1 MTLTTWMARVLADRD
16 GASPGARYAA
26 PRLCLTCGAW
36 TLVGLDDDTLA
47 FTARVDPTPLT
58 PAGELACVLAGRPTY
73 DLIRRGTRR
82 VLDAR
87 DDHALRARPPAVPG
101 ARYDVLPAHRCHQP
115 VPGTSAAAPTVTR
128 TPVLA
133 PSSVRVSF

>member
-1 MTLTTWMARVLADRD
+1 MTLTTWMARVLADRG
-16 GASPGARYAA
+16 GAPLGARYAA
-26 PRLCLTCGAW
+26 PRLHHCGAW
-36 TLVGLDDDTLA
+36 TLVGLDDDVLA

-73 DLIRRGTRR
+73 DLTRRGTRR

-87 DDHALRARPPAVPG
+87 DDHALRARPPAAPG

-115 VPGTSAAAPTVTR
+115 VPGSSAAPAATW
-128 TPVLA
+128 TPVLV
-133 PSSVRVSF
+133 PSSDRVPF

>member
-16 GASPGARYAA
+16 GAPIGARYAA
-26 PRLCLTCGAW
+26 PRLHHCGAW
-36 TLVGLDDDTLA
+36 TLIGLDDDVLA
-47 FTARVDPTPLT
+47 FTARVDPIPLT

-73 DLIRRGTRR
+73 DLTRRGTRR

-87 DDHALRARPPAVPG
+87 DDHALRARPPAAPG

-115 VPGTSAAAPTVTR
+115 VPGISAAPPATR

-133 PSSVRVSF
+133 PFSDRVPF

>member
-73 DLIRRGTRR
+73 DLTRRGVRR

-87 DDHALRARPPAVPG
+87 DDYALRARPPVAPG

-115 VPGTSAAAPTVTR
+115 VPGSSAAPAATR
-128 TPVLA
+128 A
-133 PSSVRVSF
+133 SAASRPSDRVPF

>member
-16 GASPGARYAA
+16 GAPLGARYAA
-26 PRLCLTCGAW
+26 PRLHHCGAW

-58 PAGELACVLAGRPTY
+58 PVGELACVLAGRPTY
-73 DLIRRGTRR
+73 DLTRRGTRR

-87 DDHALRARPPAVPG
+87 DDHALRARPPAAPG

-115 VPGTSAAAPTVTR
+115 VPGSSAAPAATW

-133 PSSVRVSF
+133 PSSDRVPF